1 MTKTK
6 IESNVQLCEGQ
17 GVVYLIF
24 ARFYLISVDGKR
36 AVVATFGDKKNNMD
50 PITLTVAGAGLLSS
64 IGGGIFGNR
73 KAKKAAARQRELLRQ
88 QRAANDAWYARN
100 YFQDYLNST
109 EAQNAIRRTKEAWGD
124 RMKEARGR
132 QAITGGTPEQVNQ
145 VQEIGAEA
153 MGNTIANLAAQS
165 SAIKRN
171 VDAQKQQMDS
181 EVLAQEGQI
190 AAAEH
195 EAGRNLTSNA
205 ISTGVAALQLG
216 LQGIGN
222 KPAETTT
229 TESPAA
235 PAATTESPA
244 TTTEAK
250 PTGMMGARVN
260 GQSVPTITTEPR
272 TNRAWYDDMVFYRN
286 QVKGKPVTY

>member
-1 MTKTK
+1 MG
-6 IESNVQLCEGQ
+6 I
-17 GVVYLIF
+17 
-24 ARFYLISVDGKR
+24 
-36 AVVATFGDKKNNMD
+36 KKKNMD
-50 PITLTVAGAGLLSS
+50 PITLGIAGAGLLSS
-64 IGGGIFGNR
+64 IGGGILGNR

-153 MGNTIANLAAQS
+153 MGDTIANLAAQG

-181 EVLAQEGQI
+181 EVLAQEEQI

-222 KPAETTT
+222 KPAETATTT
-229 TESPAA
+229 TEA
-235 PAATTESPA
+235 PT

-260 GQSVPTITTEPR
+260 GQSVPPITTEPR
-272 TNRAWYDDMVFYRN
+272 TNRAWYDDMELYRN
-286 QVKGKPVTY
+286 QAKGKPVTY